1 MTPPEF
7 PMRLPVTPASY
18 LYLLP
23 LLLLLT
29 RPVAAG
35 LPGEP
40 PVTDIE
46 LQQFDIYRE
55 DRLIGTHTVSR
66 RVLDDRLVV
75 ESSTRIRVSLLGFE
89 LYRFQYDARET
100 WDASGLLQLT
110 ASVDDDG
117 EQLSLEGRRQGDRFV
132 WTDGSETHSHAMPVY
147 PTNHWNIDVLGQ
159 GAVLNTLTGRI
170 NSVTIHDEG
179 EEMLALADSQLPAI
193 RYRYDGELR
202 LLSWYDPEG
211 RWLAMS
217 FTVDD
222 GSTIR
227 YQCRSCSEQARL

>member
-1 MTPPEF
+1 
-7 PMRLPVTPASY
+7 MRLSLAPAVY
-18 LYLLP
+18 P
-23 LLLLLT
+23 FLLLLLLARSAT
-29 RPVAAG
+29 AE
-35 LPGEP
+35 LPADT

-89 LYRFQYDARET
+89 LYRFRYNARET
-100 WDASGLLQLT
+100 WDASGLLALT

-117 EQLSLEGRRQGDRFV
+117 EQLSLEGQRQGERFV

-147 PTNHWNIDVLGQ
+147 PSNHWNIDVLGQ
-159 GAVLNTLTGRI
+159 SVVLNTLTGRI

-179 EEMLALADSQLPAI
+179 EEVLALADSRQPAI
-193 RYRYDGELR
+193 RYRYDGDLR

-227 YQCRSCSEQARL
+227 YQCRNCSERARL

>member
-1 MTPPEF
+1 MTPPEY
-7 PMRLPVTPASY
+7 PMRLPVNPASY

-100 WDASGLLQLT
+100 WDESGLLQLT

-117 EQLSLEGRRQGDRFV
+117 EQLSVEGRRPGDRSMRHRTPLP
-132 WTDGSETHSHAMPVY
+132 WPLSHWWK
-147 PTNHWNIDVLGQ
+147 TRNRKGVLPGGWRRWQ
-159 GAVLNTLTGRI
+159 RRSPGWGIPGR
-170 NSVTIHDEG
+170 
-179 EEMLALADSQLPAI
+179 
-193 RYRYDGELR
+193 R
-202 LLSWYDPEG
+202 
-211 RWLAMS
+211 
-217 FTVDD
+217 
-222 GSTIR
+222 
-227 YQCRSCSEQARL
+227 